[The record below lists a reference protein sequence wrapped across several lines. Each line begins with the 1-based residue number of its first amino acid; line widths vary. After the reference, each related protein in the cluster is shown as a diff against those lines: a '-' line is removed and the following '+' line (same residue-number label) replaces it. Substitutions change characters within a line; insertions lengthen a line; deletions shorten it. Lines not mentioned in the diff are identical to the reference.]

1 MYFLDPFLK
10 YLATTLIKCIL
21 CIVLEWSDYCHF
33 LLSQDSLEAITCVFL
48 SFNESRNLYICS
60 YVHYNLFVLNFVL
73 SDGYNPRIYKKK
85 KKETKINLQF
95 GIHKPMEVT
104 TISLETILMILFD
117 LMLMF
122 LNNASISS
130 EKI

>member
-1 MYFLDPFLK
+1 M
-10 YLATTLIKCIL
+10 C
-21 CIVLEWSDYCHF
+21 
-33 LLSQDSLEAITCVFL
+33 FL
-48 SFNESRNLYICS
+48 SFNESQNLYIYN
-60 YVHYNLFVLNFVL
+60 YVHYNLSVLNFVQ
-73 SDGYNPRIYKKK
+73 SDGYDPRIHKK

-104 TISLETILMILFD
+104 TISLETILMMLFD
-117 LMLMF
+117 PILMF